1 MIITF
6 KMLLNLRIRSSQTLK
21 MPLIF
26 NFSRLAD
33 NMEEDLQVEKIIFK
47 WPFKYNFSSLRSSS
61 ILSANMKL
69 KIRYIFHIG
78 MLLVLKF
85 SSILKVILIS
95 PIFVHI
101 NVSFITLVFL
111 ESASNFEHFW
121 FLNLINPSSHSKVT
135 GILVIQ
141 VSNFVPNEWTLL
153 CHIVLTQEI
162 GSAIREIFETPSI
175 YMCTY
180 RLYTYIYYSSS
191 AQGLPNFKI
200 SKSKYFVSFPFPYI
214 YIFIYLYIY

>member
-1 MIITF
+1 MGMKSLF
-6 KMLLNLRIRSSQTLK
+6 RKM
-21 MPLIF
+21 
-26 NFSRLAD
+26 
-33 NMEEDLQVEKIIFK
+33 
-47 WPFKYNFSSLRSSS
+47 NFSSLRSSS
-61 ILSANMKL
+61 MLSANMKL
-69 KIRYIFHIG
+69 KIRGIFHIG
-78 MLLVLKF
+78 LLLVLKF

-95 PIFVHI
+95 TFFVHI
-101 NVSFITLVFL
+101 NLSFISLVFL
-111 ESASNFEHFW
+111 ELSSNFEHFC
-121 FLNLINPSSHSKVT
+121 FLNLKNPSSHSKVM

-175 YMCTY
+175 YMCTC

-214 YIFIYLYIY
+214 YIYLYIYIFIK